1 MSIAINPNLD
11 RWLGLEGDLR
21 NNVASTLASVANRY
35 KTPSEISMKS
45 QNSILA
51 VDGFEVERWTE
62 ESLSNGHSGI
72 CLLMGELDY
81 LQPDAGWD
89 YIGHQYLK
97 ELQNKLEQTGL
108 HDLSL
113 YGGLPGV
120 LVAIRSLSRRGTR
133 YQSMTE
139 GIATWME
146 ELAIKKVNEL
156 VENWGSTDLK
166 IGDYDTILGLSG
178 LGRVILSYY
187 DRPGM
192 KKVWEQIVN
201 WFKLYCAKK
210 EIGEET
216 VPGWHISA
224 RSQFHASETNQYPSG
239 NFNLGLSHGIAGPI
253 ALMSIAI
260 LKGLPAEPFKDQLSK
275 LTDWLVQWKVN
286 GEDGIYWPGRV
297 SYEEWKLGNLHVE
310 NKMHPRDSWCY
321 GTPGIARA
329 IWLAGNAL
337 ENKELSNLALESY
350 LDMEKRIDM
359 DGGLIS
365 PTVCHGLS
373 GWLLLIQRM
382 YSETGEERLRM
393 MRDRLVE
400 KTLDFYKA
408 DSIFGYCDINWIDN
422 KLQYIDEAGLLNG
435 AAGVSLVLA
444 SLLSDKSPE
453 WDQVLLIK

>member
-1 MSIAINPNLD
+1 MSIVINPNLD

-89 YIGHQYLK
+89 YVGHQYLK

-120 LVAIRSLSRRGTR
+120 LMAIRSLSRRGTR

-146 ELAIKKVNEL
+146 ELAIKKVDEL

-260 LKGLPAEPFKDQLSK
+260 PKDYLPNPL
-275 LTDWLVQWKVN
+275 
-286 GEDGIYWPGRV
+286 
-297 SYEEWKLGNLHVE
+297 
-310 NKMHPRDSWCY
+310 
-321 GTPGIARA
+321 
-329 IWLAGNAL
+329 
-337 ENKELSNLALESY
+337 
-350 LDMEKRIDM
+350 RI
-359 DGGLIS
+359 
-365 PTVCHGLS
+365 
-373 GWLLLIQRM
+373 
-382 YSETGEERLRM
+382 
-393 MRDRLVE
+393 
-400 KTLDFYKA
+400 
-408 DSIFGYCDINWIDN
+408 N
-422 KLQYIDEAGLLNG
+422 
-435 AAGVSLVLA
+435 
-444 SLLSDKSPE
+444 
-453 WDQVLLIK
+453 